1 MKAKFM
7 GVAAALTAALA
18 LVFGVAVSGALPNL
32 PVATAPAQ
40 ETTALVS
47 PEKHDFTQL
56 KVTGSVS
63 VVLKGTTSITSEPV
77 EGGRPPIWN

>member
-1 MKAKFM
+1 MKTRFM
-7 GVAAALTAALA
+7 GVAAALIAALA
-18 LVFGVAVSGALPNL
+18 LVFGVAVSGALPSL
-32 PVATAPAQ
+32 PVATAQAQ
-40 ETTALVS
+40 EKTIPVS

-63 VVLKGTTSITSEPV
+63 VVLKGTTSTTTEPV